1 MSRLNL
7 LDFLLSY
14 CNICMIRFSMVP
26 FYTLLET
33 TDSPPQPPPPPENHV
48 IPQTLAIAIPGSRL
62 IGLARVTV
70 VTRFFFVVSNDV
82 AEISAKSCQPS
93 SCNQAFSQC
102 RVSNYKNCRQ

>member
-26 FYTLLET
+26 FYTLLEM
-33 TDSPPQPPPPPENHV
+33 TDSPPHPPPPENHV
-48 IPQTLAIAIPGSRL
+48 IPQTLSIAIPGSRL